1 MKAVITLAVT
11 LPKEEIQ
18 RLGRWFRQNVDPRI
32 VLEVRLDPN
41 IVGGCQII
49 WQGFEGD
56 FSLRKRLRESND

>member
-11 LPKEEIQ
+11 LPKKEIQ
-18 RLGRWFRQNVDPRI
+18 RLGRWFRENVNPRV

-41 IVGGCQII
+41 LVGGCQII

-56 FSLRKRLRESND
+56 FSLRKKLKHNG